1 MKVEMNDSDYIA
13 ADLCHRE
20 VIVESYERGKHIN
33 EFIDK
38 NKNTI
43 TKKGIALNQ
52 RIARIGVR
60 MCLKM
65 VRIPQYY
72 TL

>member
-1 MKVEMNDSDYIA
+1 M
-13 ADLCHRE
+13 
-20 VIVESYERGKHIN
+20 IVESYERGKHIN

-43 TKKGIALNQ
+43 TKKGIKLNQ

-65 VRIPQYY
+65 VKIPCHFSLNWPFNRI
-72 TL
+72 

>member
-1 MKVEMNDSDYIA
+1 MSSISNILNHTTL
-13 ADLCHRE
+13 DLCHRD
-20 VIVESYERGKHIN
+20 VIVESFERGKHIN

-52 RIARIGVR
+52 RIAKIGVR

-65 VRIPQYY
+65 VRIP
-72 TL
+72 

>member
-1 MKVEMNDSDYIA
+1 MFFDNI

-38 NKNTI
+38 NKNAI
-43 TKKGIALNQ
+43 SKKGVALNQ

-65 VRIPQYY
+65 VRIP
-72 TL
+72 